1 MDREIDSHKEKKLQ
15 ISEKQRL
22 LITAYRVSGLNRKA
36 TGFDSC
42 TSNNGQRIETE
53 RQHRRSLLQSTVSP
67 QTALDESS
75 VMMNTAAQY
84 AKSAAIRFTPTQPWL
99 VQG

>member
-53 RQHRRSLLQSTVSP
+53 QSIESLCSKVPSHPKQLWMR
-67 QTALDESS
+67 AL
-75 VMMNTAAQY
+75 
-84 AKSAAIRFTPTQPWL
+84 
-99 VQG
+99 